1 MLSFC
6 ITPHGSD
13 SPKKHDSWK
22 HLLHHKSNVMILLQA
37 QLFYFFLKISITA
50 FIQNRNSIFACY
62 FPIFIARE
70 HIQMTISMGNA
81 KASVVINTRFTRDSF
96 LL

>member
-1 MLSFC
+1 
-6 ITPHGSD
+6 
-13 SPKKHDSWK
+13 
-22 HLLHHKSNVMILLQA
+22 MILLQA

-96 LL
+96 FVVILITPEACTRTVLRCF

>member
-1 MLSFC
+1 
-6 ITPHGSD
+6 
-13 SPKKHDSWK
+13 
-22 HLLHHKSNVMILLQA
+22 MILLQA

-96 LL
+96 FCCNINHTRGTTRTVLRCF